1 MKPTSPK
8 ATRREWIGLAVLALP
23 CILATMDLTVL
34 NLAAPHLSEQ
44 MKPSASQLLWILD
57 IYGFMIAGSLITMGT
72 LGDRIGRR
80 KVLLIGA
87 AAFGVASVL
96 AAFSPNATMLIL
108 ARALLGVAGATL
120 APSTLSLIRNM
131 FLDERERMLAISI
144 WVTCFSV
151 GAAIGPVLGG
161 IMLAHFWWG
170 SVFLLNVPVMILL
183 LILGPLLLP
192 EYNDPKAG
200 RLDILSAAMSLIA
213 VLLVIFGLKRVAEH
227 GIALLPLACMA
238 SGFVVGWH
246 FLRRQKKLA
255 DPLIDPALFRSVT
268 FTSAL
273 LMNMLGCFVAFG
285 IFFFV
290 AQYLQLVLNLTPL
303 KAGLWSL
310 PSSIGFMLGTTLTPR
325 IARRLDPWFVIA
337 GGLVIAAVGFGILM
351 RLTPQEAFAT
361 MVMGTIVYSF
371 GIAPIFTLATDLI
384 VGSAPPERAGA
395 AASLSETST
404 EFGGAMGMA
413 VLGSIGMALY
423 RIQVAG
429 ALPEG
434 LSPDAAQAARS
445 TLGGAIAAAHELP
458 VERGLPFLTSAHA
471 AFERALHFTCAVNI
485 VVVLLLAGIAIG
497 VRTIS
502 APSRRNI
509 RKHD

>member
-1 MKPTSPK
+1 
-8 ATRREWIGLAVLALP
+8 
-23 CILATMDLTVL
+23 
-34 NLAAPHLSEQ
+34 
-44 MKPSASQLLWILD
+44 LW
-57 IYGFMIAGSLITMGT
+57 SW
-72 LGDRIGRR
+72 
-80 KVLLIGA
+80 
-87 AAFGVASVL
+87 
-96 AAFSPNATMLIL
+96 P
-108 ARALLGVAGATL
+108 
-120 APSTLSLIRNM
+120 
-131 FLDERERMLAISI
+131 
-144 WVTCFSV
+144 
-151 GAAIGPVLGG
+151 
-161 IMLAHFWWG
+161 
-170 SVFLLNVPVMILL
+170 
-183 LILGPLLLP
+183 
-192 EYNDPKAG
+192 
-200 RLDILSAAMSLIA
+200 
-213 VLLVIFGLKRVAEH
+213 
-227 GIALLPLACMA
+227 
-238 SGFVVGWH
+238 